1 MSIDVHGPLST
12 LEWVDRG
19 LLIPNDY
26 NPNKVLRDNL
36 ILLTISIIVN
46 GFTMPLV
53 TRPDNRIIDGFHRY
67 LISGPDWDYIPT
79 FSKEFNLKP
88 EYRGKTLYEILGGK
102 VPRVIVDQTD
112 EDNYVFGT
120 ITHNRARGQ
129 HLLEPMKKIIKNLI
143 DKGKSIDEIC
153 TQLGMKKEEVFR
165 LSDFSR
171 EDFLRMLASNK
182 EYSKARIIMKY

>member
-12 LEWVDRG
+12 LAWVDRST
-19 LLIPNDY
+19 LIPNDY

-53 TRPDNRIIDGFHRY
+53 ARPDNRIIDGFNRWF
-67 LISGPDWDYIPT
+67 ISGPDWDYIPT
-79 FSKEFNLKP
+79 FTKEFDLKP

-102 VPRVIVDQTD
+102 VPRVIVDQAD
-112 EDNYVFGT
+112 EDNYVYGT

-143 DKGKSIDEIC
+143 DRGKSVEEIGV
-153 TQLGMKKEEVFR
+153 QLGMRAEEIFR

-171 EDFLRMLASNK
+171 EDFLRMIASNN